1 LDIHRRLAIL
11 GIVAIGGSIALKL
24 EVVTHTTFFELPPSA
39 PALPVSSLHQF
50 LQIQGSLDY
59 IADID
64 SDA

>member
-1 LDIHRRLAIL
+1 MRFQSFDCPLSAIIEYPLA
-11 GIVAIGGSIALKL
+11 
-24 EVVTHTTFFELPPSA
+24 
-39 PALPVSSLHQF
+39 SSLHQF

>member
-1 LDIHRRLAIL
+1 L
-11 GIVAIGGSIALKL
+11 GIVAIGSSIALKL
-24 EVVTHTTFFELPPSA
+24 EAFTHTTFFGLLPPA